1 MMNPN
6 RIKTV
11 TSINILV
18 ANRER
23 LENMAKEDEI
33 SRSEFIDRLI
43 FTTYHQRKA
52 QKDQDA
58 GLQTTL
64 EIHVVDEAIRA
75 RSKDGKC
82 NPNHVKGRCPTCWG
96 PDA

>member
-1 MMNPN
+1 MNPN
-6 RIKTV
+6 AVKTV

-23 LENMAKEDEI
+23 LEKMATEDNV
-33 SRSEFIDRLI
+33 SRSVFVDRLI
-43 FTTYHQRKA
+43 FRTYHERKA

-64 EIHVVDEAIRA
+64 EIHIVDQAVRA

-82 NPNHVKGRCPTCWG
+82 NPHHVKGRCPTCWG
-96 PDA
+96 PEE